1 MPAREQNMSKYYEQF
16 AELIDKQE
24 PIFIGDF
31 WPQLK
36 EILEQREHL
45 PLKDREDIDAII
57 DLIVYED
64 PNEI

>member
-1 MPAREQNMSKYYEQF
+1 MSKSYDKF

-24 PIFIGDF
+24 PIFIGDY
-31 WPQLK
+31 WPQIK
-36 EILEQREHL
+36 EILERREHL
-45 PLKDREDIDAII
+45 SPKDKADAEAII